1 MTAFNVA
8 GLLREPAGASRV
20 VRLRDHYVTL
30 GPDIELAGPIDLDLQ
45 LLRTNRGILAR
56 GNVSAS
62 LRRIGSRCTE
72 PFVDEAAVAIAEEYV
87 PSVDLETGAAL
98 SIAEHDEG
106 ALSIN
111 AQHEIELDPVL
122 HDELA
127 LTEPM
132 HPLCRPDCPGLC
144 PECGERLE
152 AGHRAHAEAETD
164 PRLAPLA
171 RLLRGDDAD

>member
-8 GLLREPAGASRV
+8 GLLHDPAGASRV
-20 VRLRDHYVTL
+20 VQLRDHYVTL
-30 GPDIELAGPIDLDLQ
+30 GPDVELAGPIDLDLQ

-56 GNVSAS
+56 GSATAP
-62 LRRIGSRCTE
+62 LRRICSRCVDA
-72 PFVDEAAVAIAEEYV
+72 FVDEVRVAIGEEYV
-87 PSVDLETGAAL
+87 PSVDLESGAPL
-98 SIAEHDEG
+98 SIVGDAG
-106 ALSIN
+106 ALTIN
-111 AQHEIELDPVL
+111 AQHEIELDQVL

-152 AGHRAHAEAETD
+152 AGHLAHAESETD

-171 RLLRGDDAD
+171 SLLRGDDRD

>member
-30 GPDIELAGPIDLDLQ
+30 GPDVELAGPIDLDLQ

-56 GNVSAS
+56 GSVRAP
-62 LRRIGSRCTE
+62 LRRICSRCTD
-72 PFVDEAAVAIAEEYV
+72 PLVDEVNIAIAEEYV
-87 PSVDLETGAAL
+87 PSVDLESGAPL
-98 SIAEHDEG
+98 SIADHDEG
-106 ALSIN
+106 ALRIN
-111 AQHEIELDPVL
+111 AQHEIELNQVL

-132 HPLCRPDCPGLC
+132 HPLCRADCPGLC
-144 PECGERLE
+144 SECGERLDP
-152 AGHRAHAEAETD
+152 GHRVHAEMETD

-171 RLLRGDDAD
+171 SLLRGDDAD

>member
-30 GPDIELAGPIDLDLQ
+30 GPDVELAGPIDLDLQ

-62 LRRIGSRCTE
+62 LRRICSRCTE
-72 PFVDEAAVAIAEEYV
+72 PFVDEGAVAIAEEYV
-87 PSVDLETGAAL
+87 PSVDLETGAPL
-98 SIAEHDEG
+98 SVAERDEG

-152 AGHRAHAEAETD
+152 AGHQAHAEIETD